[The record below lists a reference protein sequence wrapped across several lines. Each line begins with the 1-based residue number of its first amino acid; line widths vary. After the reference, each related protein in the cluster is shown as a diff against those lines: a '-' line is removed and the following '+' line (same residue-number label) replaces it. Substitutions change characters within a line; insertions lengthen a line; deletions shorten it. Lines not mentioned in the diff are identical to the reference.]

1 MIKST
6 RADSKKYSC
15 CSDVSLVSGTIT
27 VPKSISLNSVKIESG
42 SKSPIKATTSPCSIV
57 IFEGSSDGDLL
68 GMSYFVDNVV
78 GTLD

>member
-1 MIKST
+1 MTYQVTLRHS
-6 RADSKKYSC
+6 SKIRKQEII
-15 CSDVSLVSGTIT
+15 DGTF
-27 VPKSISLNSVKIESG
+27 E
-42 SKSPIKATTSPCSIV
+42 

>member
-1 MIKST
+1 MLLIYL
-6 RADSKKYSC
+6 KYQMTYP
-15 CSDVSLVSGTIT
+15 VTLRH
-27 VPKSISLNSVKIESG
+27 SLNFRKQEIIDGTFE
-42 SKSPIKATTSPCSIV
+42 

>member
-1 MIKST
+1 LFEVS
-6 RADSKKYSC
+6 DDVS
-15 CSDVSLVSGTIT
+15 SDVKSLIEQRKQEIIDGTF
-27 VPKSISLNSVKIESG
+27 
-42 SKSPIKATTSPCSIV
+42 V